1 MRMGIALPGP
11 KSCHPF
17 LTPVKPIHR
26 RDSRTPHYWLS
37 GQKTAKPHF
46 KRQYRRDNLDGLDI
60 NALSGAEWHICYI
73 PLQTVMVMKAIRLTK
88 PTRPSSQAFIWTKI
102 ITNRGCTLPNKVC
115 CWVSRGRGSLER
127 QMTYSLLMWSPEEN
141 ALFWGGASGLTVSPK
156 ELHLVQNFAHQP
168 PKGLP
173 GPSAAKLS
181 FGCQHVTW
189 NYGAMVHSPS

>member
-1 MRMGIALPGP
+1 MTFLPGP

-17 LTPVKPIHR
+17 LTPVKPIHCTEETVELHTTDHQDKR
-26 RDSRTPHYWLS
+26 PQSPI
-37 GQKTAKPHF
+37 F

-73 PLQTVMVMKAIRLTK
+73 PLQTVMVMKAIKWLTK
-88 PTRPSSQAFIWTKI
+88 PTRPSSQAFIWTTI

-115 CWVSRGRGSLER
+115 CWVSRGRGALER

-168 PKGLP
+168 PKR
-173 GPSAAKLS
+173 
-181 FGCQHVTW
+181 
-189 NYGAMVHSPS
+189 SPWS